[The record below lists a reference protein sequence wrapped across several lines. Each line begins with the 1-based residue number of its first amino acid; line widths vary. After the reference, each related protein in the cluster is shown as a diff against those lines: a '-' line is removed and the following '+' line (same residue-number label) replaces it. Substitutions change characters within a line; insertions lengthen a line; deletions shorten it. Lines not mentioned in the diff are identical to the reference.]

1 MSFFFYVWC
10 IADMDNPE
18 TQVFFLGSGYIYF
31 YPASSVSFLA
41 RVVAL
46 SIERLK
52 NTICKLC

>member
-1 MSFFFYVWC
+1 
-10 IADMDNPE
+10 MDNPE